1 MGVGKLTPINIC
13 IMQPLYT
20 SPAIEYLESIIKPE
34 WKVFEYGG
42 GGSTGYYGAKCSQS
56 VVVEHNKHWVEQ
68 IKRMSPSSVVHNIG
82 HESPVL
88 DDAAGIDSSFYS
100 KHFDLPMRDDHPRE
114 YNQYHGITNDEFR
127 GYASQLAA
135 YPRGYFDLIA
145 VDGMARSLCLWYA
158 AALVKDGGIIVLD
171 NSDRW
176 LFNSMHCY
184 LVNNG
189 FNRKDFWQP
198 GHPCW
203 CTSFFSISFDSTDGP
218 CGRPVNSGDI
228 YHFG

>member
-1 MGVGKLTPINIC
+1 MGVTHPINIS
-13 IMQPLYT
+13 MHPLYT
-20 SPAIEYLESIIKPE
+20 SPALEYLSTIVRPE

-42 GGSTGYYGAKCSQS
+42 GGSTGYYGAHCSETC
-56 VVVEHNKHWVEQ
+56 VVEHNDGWVEQ
-68 IKRMSPSSVVHNIG
+68 IRGMSPSSVVHHIG
-82 HESPVL
+82 EHHEML
-88 DDAAGIDSSFYS
+88 DEGRDIDAGFYAQN
-100 KHFDLPMRDDHPRE
+100 FDLPIRE
-114 YNQYHGITNDEFR
+114 GYPDSYNQYHGITNDEFR
-127 GYASQLAA
+127 GYASYLAK

-158 AALVKDGGIIVLD
+158 AQLIKDGGIIILD

-184 LVNNG
+184 LINNG

-203 CTSFFSISFDSTDGP
+203 CTSFFSKSYDSTDGP
-218 CGRPVNSGDI
+218 CDRPVNTGDL

>member
-1 MGVGKLTPINIC
+1 MH
-13 IMQPLYT
+13 PLYT
-20 SPAIEYLESIIKPE
+20 SPAIEYLESIIKPD

-42 GGSTGYYGAKCSQS
+42 GGSTRYYGSRCTKS
-56 VVVEHNKHWVEQ
+56 VVAEHNDGWVEQ
-68 IKRMSPSSVVHNIG
+68 IREMSPSSVVHHIG
-82 HESPVL
+82 QEFPVL
-88 DDAAGIDSSFYS
+88 EEAVLIDSSFYS
-100 KHFDLPMRDDHPRE
+100 EHFDLPMRDGYSHE

-135 YPRGYFDLIA
+135 YPKGHFDLIA

-203 CTSFFSISFDSTDGP
+203 CTSFFSTSFDSTDGP
-218 CGRPVNSGDI
+218 CDRPINSGDI

>member
-1 MGVGKLTPINIC
+1 
-13 IMQPLYT
+13 MQPLYT
-20 SPAIEYLESIIKPE
+20 TPALEYLETILKPD

-42 GGSTGYYGAKCSQS
+42 GGSTGYYGNRCAESH
-56 VVVEHNKHWVEQ
+56 VVEHNDGWVEQ
-68 IKRMSPSSVVHNIG
+68 IHGLSPSSTVHHIG
-82 HESPVL
+82 EHHDVL
-88 DDAAGIDSSFYS
+88 EDGREIDSRFYAQG
-100 KHFDLPMRDDHPRE
+100 FDLPIREGYPDH

-127 GYASQLAA
+127 GYASYLAK
-135 YPRGYFDLIA
+135 YPKGYFDLIA

-158 AALVKDGGIIVLD
+158 ANLIKDGGIIVFD

-198 GHPCW
+198 HHPCW
-203 CTSFFSISFDSTDGP
+203 CTSFFSTSFDSTDGP
-218 CGRPVNSGDI
+218 CDRPINTGDI